1 MKTFLRSS
9 KRKLGIK
16 TSFTSESFWKLF
28 TVWEIKRSGYPAF
41 RKGFSIAL
49 ISLLKSEEIRLA
61 LWRVPEIQFLF
72 HILRE
77 SPTSNA

>member
-1 MKTFLRSS
+1 MKTFLCSS

-16 TSFTSESFWKLF
+16 TSSAGESFRKLF

-41 RKGFSIAL
+41 RKVFSIVL

-61 LWRVPEIQFLF
+61 LWRVAVMQFLF
-72 HILRE
+72 QWEFPIF
-77 SPTSNA
+77 NV